1 MVNQKSPKVLYTC
14 AVNIRQKRTDM
25 PYNQDLGKLILRLC
39 VGGLMLF
46 HGIHKIL
53 NGVGGVEGLI
63 TNQGLPGFLA
73 YGVYITEVLAPIMIL
88 IGYQVRIAAIIEAL
102 GMVVAIYSVQGFDIF
117 ALNDQGV
124 WVIESQLLFML
135 PCIALALIGG
145 GKYGVSFRS

>member
-1 MVNQKSPKVLYTC
+1 
-14 AVNIRQKRTDM
+14 
-25 PYNQDLGKLILRLC
+25 
-39 VGGLMLF
+39 MLF

>member
-1 MVNQKSPKVLYTC
+1 
-14 AVNIRQKRTDM
+14 M

-124 WVIESQLLFML
+124 GVIESQLLFML

>member
-1 MVNQKSPKVLYTC
+1 
-14 AVNIRQKRTDM
+14 M

-117 ALNDQGV
+117 ALNDQGA